1 MRISRRRA
9 LQEAAGGLGA
19 VALSWLLDQQNAFGA
34 PTVGAPRPLYNL
46 KPKQPHFAPK
56 AKNVI
61 FIYISG
67 GPSTIDMFDP
77 KPGLL
82 KYDGK
87 PAPFEIK
94 GRALN
99 GSQQIMASPWSFQ
112 QYGQS
117 GRPVSELLPYFA
129 KAVDQVAFVR
139 SMTTDRIDHSTAQF
153 TFVTGRGITGF
164 PSIGSWIAYGLGTE
178 NQNLPA
184 FIALENGQATIATRA
199 YSSAW
204 LPPVYSG
211 TKMEA
216 NPDAPMFDIKRPK
229 DMSGDQQTK
238 LLEIVEGLNR
248 VQKKA
253 YPLDQ
258 DLEARIANY
267 ELSARMQIEAMK
279 VADISNETAA
289 TKQLYGLEDKVAGP
303 FSHNCLLARRLVES
317 GVRFVTIISGSGGGA
332 GWDCHNNIQGSMP
345 GLCKSID
352 QGMYALLTDLKARGM
367 MESTLVVWSGEFGR
381 LPTIEAKN
389 VRPGRDHNPYG
400 FSMWM
405 AGAGVKAGI
414 DYGATDD
421 LGYAAIKDYKLTHS
435 DIHATI
441 QNLVGLD
448 YRKNTFLYEGRDESL
463 VGINPARVVNEV
475 LA

>member
-1 MRISRRRA
+1 MMRTRRQMLR
-9 LQEAAGGLGA
+9 EAGGGLGA
-19 VALSWLLDQQNAFGA
+19 IALGHILGQQQGLASSIGGVTA
-34 PTVGAPRPLYNL
+34 YDL
-46 KPKQPHFAPK
+46 KPKKPHFPAK

-77 KPGLL
+77 KPVLT

-99 GSQQIMASPWSFQ
+99 GSQQVMASPWAFK

-117 GRPVSELLPYFA
+117 GRPVSELLPAFSQV
-129 KAVDQVAFVR
+129 VDDVAFVR

-184 FIALENGQATIATRA
+184 FIALETGGSTIKTRA

-211 TKMEA
+211 TRMDA
-216 NPDAPMFDIKRPK
+216 NQEAPMFDISRPK
-229 DMSGDQQTK
+229 DMSEDEQSR
-238 LLEIVEGLNR
+238 LLDIVKGLNR
-248 VQKKA
+248 RQKQA

-258 DLEARIANY
+258 DLESRIANY
-267 ELSARMQIEAMK
+267 ELAARMQLEAMK
-279 VADISNETAA
+279 VADLSKESAA
-289 TKQLYGLEDKVAGP
+289 TKQMYGLEDPISAP
-303 FSHNCLLARRLVES
+303 FGQNCLLARRLVES
-317 GVRFVTIISGSGGGA
+317 GVRFVTLISGTGGGS
-332 GWDCHNNIQGSMP
+332 GWDTHNNIVGALP
-345 GLCKSID
+345 GLCRSID
-352 QGMYALLTDLKARGM
+352 KPMYGLLTDLKARGM
-367 MESTLVVWSGEFGR
+367 LDDTLIVWSGEFGR
-381 LPTIEAKN
+381 LPTIQSTGP
-389 VRPGRDHNPYG
+389 RPGRDHNPYG

-405 AGAGVKAGI
+405 AGAGIKPGV
-414 DYGATDD
+414 DYGDTDE
-421 LGYAAIKDYKLTHS
+421 LGYGAIKDHKVTHS

-441 QNLVGLD
+441 QHLVGLD
-448 YRKNTFLYEGRDESL
+448 YKKNTFTYEGRDESL
-463 VGINPARVVNEV
+463 VGVNPARVVKEV
-475 LA
+475 LS